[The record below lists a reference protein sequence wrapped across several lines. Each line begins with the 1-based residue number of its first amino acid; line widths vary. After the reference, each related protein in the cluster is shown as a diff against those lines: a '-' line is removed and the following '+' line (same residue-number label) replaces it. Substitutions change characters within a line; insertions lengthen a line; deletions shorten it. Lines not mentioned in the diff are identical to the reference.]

1 MNAWDTFFGPN
12 AGYAQEL
19 YERYQQDPASVD
31 AATRAFFERSSP
43 PPRQATPA
51 SEAAAPS
58 AAVAAPVTAAAP
70 ATEREIRLVVGAAK
84 LARMIRQYGHLVAR
98 LDPLGSPPPGNE
110 TLTLEAHGLT
120 EADLARLPASIVWP
134 TGDTH
139 GARDALEAM
148 GMLRALY
155 SGALGYEFAHIQD
168 EQERNWLH
176 DAVESG
182 AFSQPLAPHEQREI
196 LLRLTQ
202 VEMFERYLHSAF
214 IGQKRFSIEGEDAL
228 VPMLDDI
235 IHSAAEAGTR
245 EIMIGMAHRGRL
257 NVLAHVLGKPYA
269 KIFSEFHTAPDK
281 DLVPSE
287 GSAGIN
293 FGWTGDVKYHL
304 GARKLV
310 RESEL
315 AQVAL
320 TLAPNP
326 SHLEFVNP
334 VVEGFTR
341 AAQERRDERGAP
353 QQNEDKALCITIHGD
368 AAFPGEGIVAE
379 TLNLSRLPG
388 YQTGGTLHIIT
399 NNQIGFTTSADQDRS
414 TLYASDLA
422 KGFEI
427 PIIHVNADDP
437 EACLSA
443 TALAHAYRQRY
454 HKDFLIDLVGYRRW
468 GHNEGD
474 EPSFTQP
481 RLYASIAEHA
491 SVRALY
497 AERLGAAGV
506 VSPADVEAMQR
517 EAQERLK
524 QAHDDL
530 LAGLVPEEQAM
541 LEPSPPL
548 ASVATAVPAETLRAY
563 SEALLARP
571 PEFAPN
577 AKLERLLA
585 RRREAIEK
593 PGGIDWGFA
602 ETLAFASIL
611 ADGIPIRLTGQD
623 TERGTFS
630 QRHDVLHDANTG
642 AAYFPLRALPQANA
656 AFAIYNSPLSE
667 AATLGFEYGY
677 SVKAQS
683 ALVLWE
689 AQFGDFA
696 NAGQTLIDQ
705 FIAAA
710 RAKWRQ
716 HPGLVLLLPHGYE
729 GQGPEHSSGRLER
742 YLQLA
747 AEDNLRIVNCTTAAQ
762 YFHALRAQAGL
773 LDAAP
778 RPLIAMTPKSLLRH
792 PRAGSSLSELADG
805 AFRPVIEDAR
815 GDPADV
821 RRLILCSGKVVVE
834 LEAAMEARSE
844 TRDWIALARVEQ
856 LYPYPE
862 AELDAA
868 LRRYPHLT
876 EVVWTQEEPRNM
888 AAWPY
893 IAPRLEAQLPQGV
906 ALRYAG
912 RPERA
917 STAEGLPQAHAAE
930 QARIVNEALGG
941 ERLAGVET
949 HEEEYVS

>member
-43 PPRQATPA
+43 PPRRAAPA

-379 TLNLSRLPG
+379 TLNLGQIPG
-388 YQTGGTLHIIT
+388 YCVGGTIHIIA
-399 NNQIGFTTSADQDRS
+399 NNQIGFTTDPKDSRS

-422 KGFEI
+422 KGFE
-427 PIIHVNADDP
+427 
-437 EACLSA
+437 
-443 TALAHAYRQRY
+443 
-454 HKDFLIDLVGYRRW
+454 
-468 GHNEGD
+468 
-474 EPSFTQP
+474 
-481 RLYASIAEHA
+481 
-491 SVRALY
+491 
-497 AERLGAAGV
+497 
-506 VSPADVEAMQR
+506 
-517 EAQERLK
+517 
-524 QAHDDL
+524 
-530 LAGLVPEEQAM
+530 
-541 LEPSPPL
+541 
-548 ASVATAVPAETLRAY
+548 
-563 SEALLARP
+563 
-571 PEFAPN
+571 
-577 AKLERLLA
+577 
-585 RRREAIEK
+585 
-593 PGGIDWGFA
+593 
-602 ETLAFASIL
+602 
-611 ADGIPIRLTGQD
+611 
-623 TERGTFS
+623 
-630 QRHDVLHDANTG
+630 
-642 AAYFPLRALPQANA
+642 
-656 AFAIYNSPLSE
+656 
-667 AATLGFEYGY
+667 
-677 SVKAQS
+677 
-683 ALVLWE
+683 
-689 AQFGDFA
+689 
-696 NAGQTLIDQ
+696 
-705 FIAAA
+705 
-710 RAKWRQ
+710 
-716 HPGLVLLLPHGYE
+716 
-729 GQGPEHSSGRLER
+729 
-742 YLQLA
+742 
-747 AEDNLRIVNCTTAAQ
+747 
-762 YFHALRAQAGL
+762 
-773 LDAAP
+773 
-778 RPLIAMTPKSLLRH
+778 
-792 PRAGSSLSELADG
+792 
-805 AFRPVIEDAR
+805 
-815 GDPADV
+815 
-821 RRLILCSGKVVVE
+821 
-834 LEAAMEARSE
+834 
-844 TRDWIALARVEQ
+844 
-856 LYPYPE
+856 
-862 AELDAA
+862 
-868 LRRYPHLT
+868 
-876 EVVWTQEEPRNM
+876 
-888 AAWPY
+888 
-893 IAPRLEAQLPQGV
+893 
-906 ALRYAG
+906 
-912 RPERA
+912 
-917 STAEGLPQAHAAE
+917 
-930 QARIVNEALGG
+930 
-941 ERLAGVET
+941 
-949 HEEEYVS
+949 